1 MKKQALLLSM
11 LLASFNVNAFD
22 ISKARLTC
30 DNLKPNATYQA
41 VCVTGNNEDEDC
53 RGYYVTEGF
62 GQIKKMPNLLSN
74 KPFFVKAADQK
85 MSDILNCKYF
95 NAYLV
100 TSNSPTL
107 KLYSID
113 ANNQKVPYK
122 VDSNVLHKQKGK
134 LLITL
139 TNLALMNK
147 SLAQNAIDS
156 IENAIDEH
164 TNADFE
170 SVSDDKSQIIIED
183 ITLAEVLMIKYLYQ
197 PQTFKYVFTDEALK
211 QNIYFY

>member
-85 MSDILNCKYF
+85 WVIF
-95 NAYLV
+95 
-100 TSNSPTL
+100 
-107 KLYSID
+107 
-113 ANNQKVPYK
+113 
-122 VDSNVLHKQKGK
+122 
-134 LLITL
+134 
-139 TNLALMNK
+139 
-147 SLAQNAIDS
+147 
-156 IENAIDEH
+156 
-164 TNADFE
+164 
-170 SVSDDKSQIIIED
+170 
-183 ITLAEVLMIKYLYQ
+183 
-197 PQTFKYVFTDEALK
+197 
-211 QNIYFY
+211 